1 MANAILAARATNPP
15 LTIGNNWLSG
25 YLNRTTGLTSKI
37 ARPRDYIR
45 VYFETPEKFNDWFNR
60 VENTIMEF
68 GIEKHDVYNVDETGF
83 AMGILSAT
91 KVITG
96 SDSRE
101 DPVIIQ
107 PGNREWVTAIEC
119 ISAAGFALP
128 PFIIM
133 KGARLQKGWFN
144 NIPPKWQLGVT
155 ENGWTNN

>member
-1 MANAILAARATNPP
+1 
-15 LTIGNNWLSG
+15 
-25 YLNRTTGLTSKI
+25 
-37 ARPRDYIR
+37 
-45 VYFETPEKFNDWFNR
+45 
-60 VENTIMEF
+60 MEF

-91 KVITG
+91 RVITG

-101 DPVIIQ
+101 DPVILQ

-144 NIPPKWQLGVT
+144 NVPPKWRLGVT
-155 ENGWTNN
+155 ENGWTNNEMALSWLENIFIPSTNNTRGLIVSYSSMGMAVI